1 MYDHTEVGSRGY
13 LTEEFRLFHLR
24 DQKQLQLD
32 YHYHPFDKIV
42 IPLSGQ
48 VTYLVEGCTY
58 YLRPWDIL
66 LVGRGE
72 IHRPAVDLSE
82 PYERMVLWLRPRLED
97 GNQELLDCFQRIR
110 AGGPRLLRP
119 EPEARPG
126 YMSLLHD
133 LEQAQHSRDFGHQV
147 LARTY
152 FLQLLVNI
160 LWPLFFFRL
169 QWRLFAFFWL
179 LLLLALLS
187 LTMAG
192 FRYIRKSSYWL
203 LVPYFL
209 WVLFAGYLN
218 LGNYLLNM

>member
-1 MYDHTEVGSRGY
+1 MRPPEETGGERLGYGMSTVVISRRQRFDWKAALFFIGFTLLLGALGGLLGGASGFKSFEVLQKPPLTPPAAVFPIVWSALY
-13 LTEEFRLFHLR
+13 LLMG
-24 DQKQLQLD
+24 
-32 YHYHPFDKIV
+32 IAA
-42 IPLSGQ
+42 
-48 VTYLVEGCTY
+48 YLVWSSGDLDRGAS
-58 YLRPWDIL
+58 LR
-66 LVGRGE
+66 
-72 IHRPAVDLSE
+72 
-82 PYERMVLWLRPRLED
+82 M
-97 GNQELLDCFQRIR
+97 
-110 AGGPRLLRP
+110 
-119 EPEARPG
+119 
-126 YMSLLHD
+126 
-133 LEQAQHSRDFGHQV
+133 
-147 LARTY
+147 Y

-218 LGNYLLNM
+218 LGIYLLNM

>member
-1 MYDHTEVGSRGY
+1 MRPPEETGGERLGYGMSTVVISRRQRFDWKAALFFIGFTLLLGALGGLLGGASGFKSFEALQKPPLTPPAAVFPIVWSALY
-13 LTEEFRLFHLR
+13 LLMG
-24 DQKQLQLD
+24 
-32 YHYHPFDKIV
+32 IAA
-42 IPLSGQ
+42 
-48 VTYLVEGCTY
+48 YLVWSSGDLDRGAS
-58 YLRPWDIL
+58 LR
-66 LVGRGE
+66 
-72 IHRPAVDLSE
+72 
-82 PYERMVLWLRPRLED
+82 M
-97 GNQELLDCFQRIR
+97 
-110 AGGPRLLRP
+110 
-119 EPEARPG
+119 
-126 YMSLLHD
+126 
-133 LEQAQHSRDFGHQV
+133 
-147 LARTY
+147 Y

-218 LGNYLLNM
+218 LGIYLLNMYKPPRIFECGAVLRPGLTSGGAFSFCWG